1 MQPPDGVETDE
12 FEQALARGR
21 DDRFRRPVTP
31 QRDIDVV
38 VPPMDQIPVSR
49 GAKERRLERTDR
61 YDRRARVVAYEPLT
75 PTGTV
80 RISFVVIDDQPFVF
94 LPGYFVGIRAEVPD
108 VGTCRSPYCIMSP
121 PNDERT
127 FDLIVRLVPEGPLSC
142 YLADLDPGDVISF
155 RGPAGRC
162 MIPKE
167 ESTELVLLATGVG
180 IGPFLSLMEHLRGK
194 QWDRPVR
201 LFWGLRL
208 FEDICLVDQLDRLVA
223 AHHNFSYQ
231 ISLSHPPSEWRGLRG
246 RLTESVP
253 PLLPQLG
260 DRHFYLVG
268 NGAMI
273 AEMATVLS
281 DLGVDD
287 QLIYEEVYFASK
299 YRPPEEDLCDIR
311 SRFVAHDL
319 FSPYQH
325 QQADLFGIERPL
337 SARRRR
343 RY

>member
-1 MQPPDGVETDE
+1 MQPPDGVEADE
-12 FEQALARGR
+12 FDVAVRRGR

-31 QRDIDVV
+31 ERDIDVV
-38 VPPMDQIPVSR
+38 VPPMDRIPVSR

-61 YDRRARVVAYEPLT
+61 YDRRARVVAFEPLT

-80 RISFVVIDDQPFVF
+80 RISFEVIDDQPFVF
-94 LPGYFVGIRAEVPD
+94 LPGYFIGIRAEVPD
-108 VGTCRSPYCIMSP
+108 VGSCRSPYCILSP

-127 FDLIVRLVPEGPLSC
+127 FQLIVRLVPEGPLSC
-142 YLADLDPGDVISF
+142 YLAGLEPGDVISF

-167 ESTELVLLATGVG
+167 ESTALVMLATGVG
-180 IGPFLSLMEHLRGK
+180 IGPILSLMEHLQDK
-194 QWDRPVR
+194 EWDRPVR

-223 AHHNFSYQ
+223 AHRDFSYR
-231 ISLSHPPSEWRGLRG
+231 ITLSQPPAGWTGLRG
-246 RLTESVP
+246 RVTESVP
-253 PLLPQLG
+253 PLLSQLG
-260 DRHFYLVG
+260 GQHFYLVG

-273 AEMATVLS
+273 AEMSTVLS

-299 YRPPEEDLCDIR
+299 YRPEEHVLCEIR

-319 FSPYQH
+319 FSPYAH
-325 QQADLFGIERPL
+325 QQADMFGLERPL